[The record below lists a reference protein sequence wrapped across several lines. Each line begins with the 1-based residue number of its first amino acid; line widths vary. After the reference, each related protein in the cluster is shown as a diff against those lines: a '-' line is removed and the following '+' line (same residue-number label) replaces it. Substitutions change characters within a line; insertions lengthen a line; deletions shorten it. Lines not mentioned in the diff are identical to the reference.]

1 MLPLLSA
8 KPAVTFPAAQHHR
21 PFVGTKLYCFI
32 TEAHKCEQLAQDCY
46 AALPKYDLNQR
57 PVDRKSNTLYPM
69 CHRAIS
75 TLAKKPTYS
84 TPRKKI
90 MH

>member
-1 MLPLLSA
+1 
-8 KPAVTFPAAQHHR
+8 
-21 PFVGTKLYCFI
+21 
-32 TEAHKCEQLAQDCY
+32 
-46 AALPKYDLNQR
+46 
-57 PVDRKSNTLYPM
+57 M